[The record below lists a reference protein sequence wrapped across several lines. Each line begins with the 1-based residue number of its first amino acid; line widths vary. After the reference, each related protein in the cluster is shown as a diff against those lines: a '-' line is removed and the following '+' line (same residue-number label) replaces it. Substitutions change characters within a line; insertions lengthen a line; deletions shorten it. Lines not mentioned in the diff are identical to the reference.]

1 MKFFESLF
9 AGNFNDN
16 PDYFKLIRIFEIFF
30 ILGVDE
36 TGNLVI
42 LNKHSIWRHSQVVRQ
57 RSATPLS
64 PVKSGWRL

>member
-30 ILGVDE
+30 HFGVDE
-36 TGNLVI
+36 TGNPI
-42 LNKHSIWRHSQVVRQ
+42 FDS
-57 RSATPLS
+57 
-64 PVKSGWRL
+64 

>member
-30 ILGVDE
+30 ILGVSSVFE
-36 TGNLVI
+36 NVL
-42 LNKHSIWRHSQVVRQ
+42 K
-57 RSATPLS
+57 
-64 PVKSGWRL
+64 